1 MGGMAT
7 VTLFLNHVAALAE
20 GCADLL
26 RDAQVFSLNSHSI
39 KPDRMA
45 TLPELLQLFGMALPA
60 FFREDHGFL
69 VRSDLMVDVAGHAMD
84 AFFGML
90 RIYPGLEKPGCPLL
104 VAGHTESGV
113 HLDRLWGGQTGA
125 ADPE

>member
-1 MGGMAT
+1 MAT
-7 VTLFLNHVAALAE
+7 VALFLNHVATLAE

-26 RDAQVFSLNSHSI
+26 RDAQIFSLNSHSI

-45 TLPELLQLFGMALPA
+45 ALPELFQLLGMALPA
-60 FFREDHGFL
+60 FFREDPRLLLGGC
-69 VRSDLMVDVAGHAMD
+69 LMVDVAGHAMD

-104 VAGHTESGV
+104 VAGHAKSGV
-113 HLDRLWGGQTGA
+113 HLDRLFSELTRTRYSR
-125 ADPE
+125 EH